1 MLAFENKFNAET
13 NARLARGARIE
24 KRTQELYREQQE
36 FEARSKARA
45 AARAAKEAAK

>member
-13 NARLARGARIE
+13 NARLARADRIE

-45 AARAAKEAAK
+45 AKEAAK